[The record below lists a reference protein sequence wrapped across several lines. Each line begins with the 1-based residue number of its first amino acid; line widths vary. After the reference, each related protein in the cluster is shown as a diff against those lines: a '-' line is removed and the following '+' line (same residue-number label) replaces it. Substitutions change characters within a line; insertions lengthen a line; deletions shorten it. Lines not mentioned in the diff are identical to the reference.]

1 MQIRFHA
8 EKMSGSFC
16 HSKIKPKCLF
26 AIVRSGRVSAVLIS
40 SYHSSQWLTLLSQPV
55 MFFLSPPITCCLV
68 PLHWL
73 FILPGKLS
81 APHTQ
86 GPSPVPTFSGRS
98 LTTCL
103 HDLQLLP
110 ITSFYFL
117 HFLAS
122 EIIYFACIFVFPLI
136 LTEIYKIH

>member
-1 MQIRFHA
+1 
-8 EKMSGSFC
+8 MSGSLC
-16 HSKIKPKCLF
+16 HSKIKPKCLSV
-26 AIVRSGRVSAVLIS
+26 IVRSARVSAVLICF
-40 SYHSSQWLTLLSQPV
+40 YHSSLWLTLLSQPV
-55 MFFLSPPITCCLV
+55 MFFLSPPITFCLV

-86 GPSPVPTFSGRS
+86 GSSPVPTFSERS

-110 ITSFYFL
+110 ITSFCFL
-117 HFLAS
+117 HFLPS
-122 EIIYFACIFVFPLI
+122 EIIYFACVFIFLLI